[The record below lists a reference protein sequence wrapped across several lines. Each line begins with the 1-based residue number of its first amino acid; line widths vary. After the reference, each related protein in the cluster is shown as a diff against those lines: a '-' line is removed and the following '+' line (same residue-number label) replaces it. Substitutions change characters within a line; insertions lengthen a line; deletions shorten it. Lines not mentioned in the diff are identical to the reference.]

1 MNHFRNREIY
11 IKMRVRHRLM
21 THPLF
26 VIFILLFAY
35 LASSRDR
42 ASLWHG

>member
-21 THPLF
+21 THPLLF
-26 VIFILLFAY
+26 FIYPF
-35 LASSRDR
+35 
-42 ASLWHG
+42 